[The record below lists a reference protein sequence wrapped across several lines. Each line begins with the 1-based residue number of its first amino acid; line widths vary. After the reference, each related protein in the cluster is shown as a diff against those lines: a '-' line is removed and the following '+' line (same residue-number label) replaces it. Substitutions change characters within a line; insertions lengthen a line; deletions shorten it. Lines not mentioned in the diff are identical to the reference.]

1 MIAFSAQG
9 VKAMQVM
16 IVDDQR
22 TTRAVLRGF
31 LERHGHI
38 IVRETST
45 GAETL
50 AALEECRPDVVLL
63 DVELPDMSGIEVAR
77 QIMVR
82 APVPVVMISAHEE
95 DDLVLQATQAGIHAY
110 LTKPIDGRDIQR
122 ALIVARARFE
132 DMRTMQRLRQA
143 AEQRAARLALAHDIV
158 RYLAGMAGSAG
169 ESLPYVLQQVTE
181 RIQTQFGYYE
191 VIIAL
196 IEDEALVITAAA
208 GEQVPADKIGYR
220 IPLYPSSPGLMAW
233 VAQSGKTLLVPDV
246 REDPRFSPCPWDSS
260 TLCELTVPLCVGERI
275 LGILD
280 IQSTQVDG
288 LTQEDA
294 EIMEILAGSLGA
306 VIDNMRLVNELREH
320 ARRLEE
326 ANAQLITARE
336 QLIRHER
343 LAAIGQ
349 VAAAVQHEVSNP
361 LTAVLGNAHWLAE
374 RADVPEEVRDILRVI
389 ARESLRI
396 RDVLRQLDEVQDRLV
411 PYAGGAQM
419 LDLRHTQ
426 PPDTSAASQSSP
438 SNKH

>member
-1 MIAFSAQG
+1 
-9 VKAMQVM
+9 MQVM

-31 LERHGHI
+31 LERHGHSVI
-38 IVRETST
+38 REAST
-45 GAETL
+45 GTETL

-77 QIMVR
+77 RIMEQ

-110 LTKPIDGRDIQR
+110 LTKPIDGRDLQR

-143 AEQRAARLALAHDIV
+143 AEQRAFHLALAHDIV
-158 RYLAGMAGSAG
+158 RYLASMAGSAG
-169 ESLPYVLQQVTE
+169 ISLTYVLQQVAE
-181 RIQTQFGYYE
+181 RIQAQFGYYE

-196 IEDEALVITAAA
+196 IEDDALVISAAA
-208 GEQVPADKIGYR
+208 GAQVPADRIGYR
-220 IPLYPSSPGLMAW
+220 IPMYLDCPGIMAW
-233 VAQSGKTLLVPDV
+233 VAQNGKTLLVPDV
-246 REDPRFSPCPWDSS
+246 RQEPRFLPCPWDTS
-260 TLCELTVPLCVGERI
+260 TLCELAVPLCVGERV
-275 LGILD
+275 LGVLD

-288 LTQEDA
+288 LGREDA
-294 EIMEILAGSLGA
+294 EMMEILAGSLGA

-320 ARRLEE
+320 AHRLEE
-326 ANAQLITARE
+326 ANTQLLAARE
-336 QLIRHER
+336 QLIRSER

-411 PYAGGAQM
+411 PYAGDAQM
-419 LDLRHTQ
+419 LDLRHSPPPDATAAPQ
-426 PPDTSAASQSSP
+426 PPPDQ
-438 SNKH
+438 H

>member
-1 MIAFSAQG
+1 MR
-9 VKAMQVM
+9 VM

-31 LERHGHI
+31 LERHGHV

-50 AALEECRPDVVLL
+50 AALEECQPDVVLL

-82 APVPVVMISAHEE
+82 VPVPVVMISAHEE
-95 DDLVLQATQAGIHAY
+95 DELVLQATQAGIHAY
-110 LTKPIDGRDIQR
+110 LTKPIDGRDLQR

-132 DMRTMQRLRQA
+132 DMRTMQRLRRA
-143 AEQRAARLALAHDIV
+143 AEQRAVRLALAHDIV
-158 RYLAGMAGSAG
+158 RYLAGSAG
-169 ESLPYVLQQVTE
+169 EGLQVILQRVAE
-181 RIQTQFGYYE
+181 RIQQQFGYFE

-196 IEDEALVITAAA
+196 IEEEALVITAAA
-208 GEQVPADKIGYR
+208 GEQVHPATIGFR
-220 IPLYPSSPGLMAW
+220 IPLFPEGPSMMAW
-233 VAQSGKTLLVPDV
+233 AARHGKTLLAPDV
-246 REDPRFSPCPWDSS
+246 RQEPRFLPCPWDPQ
-260 TLCELTVPLCVGERI
+260 TLCELSVPLYVGERV
-275 LGILD
+275 LGVLD
-280 IQSTQVDG
+280 IQSTAVGALD
-288 LTQEDA
+288 QEDA

-306 VIDNMRLVNELREH
+306 VIDNVRLMDELREH

-336 QLIRHER
+336 QLIRNER

-374 RADVPEEVRDILRVI
+374 RADVPEEVREILRVI

-411 PYAGGAQM
+411 PYVGGAQM

-426 PPDTSAASQSSP
+426 PPDTSAAPPSSP
-438 SNKH
+438 STEH

>member
-1 MIAFSAQG
+1 MH
-9 VKAMQVM
+9 VM

-31 LERHGHI
+31 LERSGHVI
-38 IVRETST
+38 MREAST

-50 AALEECRPDVVLL
+50 AALQECRPDVVLL

-77 QIMVR
+77 QIMLST
-82 APVPVVMISAHEE
+82 PVPVVMISAHEE
-95 DDLVLQATQAGIHAY
+95 EDLVLQATQAGIHAY
-110 LTKPIDGRDIQR
+110 LAKPIDGRDLQR
-122 ALIVARARFE
+122 ALIIARARFE
-132 DMRTMQRLRQA
+132 DMQTIQKLRQA
-143 AEQRAARLALAHDIV
+143 AEQRAVRLALAHDIV
-158 RYLAGMAGSAG
+158 RYLAGTVGSTG
-169 ESLPYVLQQVTE
+169 KSLPHVLQQVTE

-208 GEQVPADKIGYR
+208 GKQVPADKIGFR
-220 IPLYPSSPGLMAW
+220 IPLYPNSPGMMAW
-233 VAQSGKTLLVPDV
+233 VAQHGKTLLAPDV
-246 REDPRFSPCPWDSS
+246 RQESCFMPCPWDSS
-260 TLCELTVPLCVGERI
+260 TRCELTIPLCVGERI
-275 LGILD
+275 LGVLD
-280 IQSTQVDG
+280 IQSTQVRG

-306 VIDNMRLVNELREH
+306 VIDNMRLVDELREH

-326 ANAQLITARE
+326 VNSQLLTTRE
-336 QLIRHER
+336 QLIRSER

-361 LTAVLGNAHWLAE
+361 LTAVLGNAQWLAE
-374 RADVPEEVRDILRVI
+374 RADVPNEVRDILGVI

-396 RDVLRQLDEVQDRLV
+396 RDVLRQLSEAQDRVV

-419 LDLRHTQ
+419 LDLHSQ
-426 PPDTSAASQSSP
+426 PPDTPAAPQSSYP
-438 SNKH
+438 NEH

>member
-31 LERHGHI
+31 LERHGHV

-50 AALEECRPDVVLL
+50 AALEECQPDVVLL

-95 DDLVLQATQAGIHAY
+95 DELVLQATQAGIHAY
-110 LTKPIDGRDIQR
+110 LTKPIDGRDLQR

-143 AEQRAARLALAHDIV
+143 AEQRAARLALAHEIV
-158 RYLAGMAGSAG
+158 RYLAGMAGTAG
-169 ESLPYVLQQVTE
+169 EGLRVILQKVAE
-181 RIQTQFGYYE
+181 RIQQQFGYFE
-191 VIIAL
+191 VKIAL
-196 IEDEALVITAAA
+196 VEGDELVITAAA
-208 GEQVPADKIGYR
+208 GEQVHPATIGFR
-220 IPLYPSSPGLMAW
+220 IPFFPEGPSMMAW
-233 VAQSGKTLLVPDV
+233 AARHGKTLLAPDV
-246 REDPRFSPCPWDSS
+246 RQEPRFLPCPWNSQ
-260 TLCELTVPLCVGERI
+260 TLCELSVPLYVGERV
-275 LGILD
+275 LGVLD
-280 IQSTQVDG
+280 IQSTYVDG
-288 LTQEDA
+288 LNQEDA

-306 VIDNMRLVNELREH
+306 VIDNVRLVNELREH

-336 QLIRHER
+336 QLIRSER

-361 LTAVLGNAHWLAE
+361 LTAVLGNAHWLVE

-426 PPDTSAASQSSP
+426 PPDTSAASPSSP
-438 SNKH
+438 STEH